1 MLLNILK
8 TEKLKKKK
16 KHLRLGFIVIFRW
29 VFWVLLG
36 GFFNANSGRYSFVL
50 ASLVSVC
57 FV

>member
-8 TEKLKKKK
+8 TEKLKKK
-16 KHLRLGFIVIFRW
+16 HLRLGFIVFFR
-29 VFWVLLG
+29 WVLLG

-57 FV
+57 HV